1 MSNMGLDEDFEATDY
16 LGDAESDLENLDG
29 DTESFDEEGY
39 DDAEA
44 SAATMRRRRERRRR
58 ALAKRELARRRG
70 ALARARS
77 GRSPAGRGSPP
88 TTKAAVATTQAAV
101 RTLDLEGKVQ
111 ADAFKSALAAQA
123 KRTGRA
129 EIATVASVVVNQFQG
144 TFQNRPGFGALN
156 DPIGKAVISFA
167 PLLLLSPAKRG
178 SGAGAFARDPR
189 VLGGAAIAGILA
201 AHKLTEK
208 EPPVVPAPPAPP
220 GPSKVAVSAVPKV
233 SQGTAITF
241 LADVLDE
248 KGKIVPNA
256 AVGWTS
262 SDPNVATVDP
272 TTGAVSAKSPGI
284 TFITATMDGIV
295 QRVALEVGK

>member
-1 MSNMGLDEDFEATDY
+1 MSNMGLDEDVEAIDY
-16 LGDAESDLENLDG
+16 LGDEESDEETFDG

-39 DDAEA
+39 EDAEA
-44 SAATMRRRRERRRR
+44 SAATLRRRRDHRRR
-58 ALAKRELARRRG
+58 ALARRELARRRG

-111 ADAFKSALAAQA
+111 ADEFNRRLDAHA

-144 TFQNRPGFGALN
+144 TFQNRPGFGFLN
-156 DPIGKAVISFA
+156 DPIGKAAISFA

-178 SGAGAFARDPR
+178 SGPGAFALDAR
-189 VLGGAAIAGILA
+189 VMGGAAIAAILA
-201 AHKLTEK
+201 AHKLTEPK
-208 EPPVVPAPPAPP
+208 AAVVP
-220 GPSKVAVSAVPKV
+220 GPSKVVISAIPKV
-233 SQGTAITF
+233 TQGTTITF

-248 KGKIVPNA
+248 TGKIVPSAVVIWSSSNA
-256 AVGWTS
+256 S
-262 SDPNVATVDP
+262 VATVDP
-272 TTGAVSAKSPGI
+272 TTGAVTAVTSGI
-284 TFITATMDGIV
+284 TFITATNDGIV
-295 QRVALEVGK
+295 ERVALEVGT